1 MDPISIQGL
10 TAYQVD
16 LLNMMW
22 QFEELEDVEAWRDT
36 LDTETQHQVDLLMR
50 LVILGAT
57 DSIMVEDTAQARE
70 YLKRFQ
76 L

>member
-22 QFEELEDVEAWRDT
+22 QFEELEDIEAWKDT
-36 LDTETQHQVDLLMR
+36 LDSETQHQVDLLMR
-50 LVILGAT
+50 LVILSAT
-57 DSIMVEDTAQARE
+57 DNIMVEDTTEAQQ
-70 YLKRFQ
+70 YLKKFR

>member
-22 QFEELEDVEAWRDT
+22 QFEELEDIEAWKDT
-36 LDTETQHQVDLLMR
+36 LDSETQHQVDLLMR
-50 LVILGAT
+50 LVILSAT
-57 DSIMVEDTAQARE
+57 DNIMVEDTTAAQQ
-70 YLKRFQ
+70 YLKKFR

>member
-50 LVILGAT
+50 LEIGRAHV
-57 DSIMVEDTAQARE
+57 
-70 YLKRFQ
+70 
-76 L
+76 